1 MLGTKATWI
10 LTAAIV
16 LGIWAGPAQ
25 SQALSKRPI
34 TLIVVQPAGSA
45 VDVITRLYADAVSK
59 SLGQAIVVDN
69 RPGGGGVIGLQN
81 LKQSAPDGTTLVVTA
96 NGPLTIAPWMRKL
109 PYDVNDDFEI
119 VATLFGFLQFLTVS
133 AESPATSIAS
143 LISYA
148 KEKPGGLTYSSLGVG
163 SITHL
168 LCAWVGKDSG
178 TVMQHAPYNSTA
190 QYLLDIATN
199 RIDFTFASYQST
211 NSLWHDKKIKYLA
224 TTSAARSPLT
234 PDVPT
239 TAEAGFPKLRYG
251 VWFALLAP
259 KGTPAA
265 IVDKLN
271 EQFQQV
277 SLDQQIL
284 QRLTREG
291 IEAMITTPTE
301 AKAMVTSESTVM
313 KKLADEFGLAG
324 K

>member
-1 MLGTKATWI
+1 MKTTWM
-10 LTAAIV
+10 LTAAVV
-16 LGIWAGPAQ
+16 LGTWAWAGPAEAQ
-25 SQALSKRPI
+25 PISTRPI

-69 RPGGGGVIGLQN
+69 RPGGGEVIGLQN

-109 PYDVNDDFEI
+109 PYDVNEDFEI
-119 VATLFGFLQFLTVS
+119 VTTLFGFLQFVTVS
-133 AESPATSIAS
+133 AESPATSMKS
-143 LISYA
+143 LIAYA

-168 LCAWVGKDSG
+168 LCAWVGQESG
-178 TVMQHAPYNSTA
+178 VAMQHAPYNSTA

-224 TTSAARSPLT
+224 TTSAARSSLT

-239 TAEAGFPKLRYG
+239 TAEAGFPDLRYG

-265 IVDKLN
+265 IVDRLS
-271 EQFQQV
+271 EQFRQV
-277 SLDQQIL
+277 SRDPQIA

-291 IEAMITTPTE
+291 IEGMVSTPAE
-301 AKAMVTSESTVM
+301 AKAMVGSESVVM
-313 KKLADEFGLAG
+313 KKLVDEFGVAG